1 MSLPLKLYS
10 QEFFV
15 LCIFLRII
23 HEDGFSGE
31 DVKQYKPVVYSN
43 TIQSLAA
50 IVRAMDTLGI
60 EYGDKERRV
69 SSVSTAWVHT
79 LQASN
84 RRHLHSLGALE
95 G

>member
-1 MSLPLKLYS
+1 MPQLSNSAPGSDPALGQLRLEGALRAQCGGALS
-10 QEFFV
+10 SWCVCFFS
-15 LCIFLRII
+15 RII

-60 EYGDKERRV
+60 EYGDKERKV
-69 SSVSTAWVHT
+69 GH
-79 LQASN
+79 
-84 RRHLHSLGALE
+84 
-95 G
+95 

>member
-1 MSLPLKLYS
+1 MLFMLGKDSALTGCVW
-10 QEFFV
+10 FV
-15 LCIFLRII
+15 SRII

-60 EYGDKERRV
+60 EYGDKERKV
-69 SSVSTAWVHT
+69 
-79 LQASN
+79 
-84 RRHLHSLGALE
+84 GP
-95 G
+95 

>member
-1 MSLPLKLYS
+1 MWRVW
-10 QEFFV
+10 FFS
-15 LCIFLRII
+15 RII

-60 EYGDKERRV
+60 EYGDKERKVGPWAHGHHREGACALYVSCLPVTERDDRV
-69 SSVSTAWVHT
+69 
-79 LQASN
+79 
-84 RRHLHSLGALE
+84 
-95 G
+95 

>member
-1 MSLPLKLYS
+1 MWL
-10 QEFFV
+10 V
-15 LCIFLRII
+15 WFLSRII

-60 EYGDKERRV
+60 EYGDKERKVGHWAHGPCRE
-69 SSVSTAWVHT
+69 
-79 LQASN
+79 
-84 RRHLHSLGALE
+84 GARALYNV
-95 G
+95 GCLPGTGRDCCV

>member
-1 MSLPLKLYS
+1 MNQASRCALQKSTALFEMSPPLKLHS
-10 QEFFV
+10 QEVFV
-15 LCIFLRII
+15 LCIFFRII

-69 SSVSTAWVHT
+69 S
-79 LQASN
+79 
-84 RRHLHSLGALE
+84 
-95 G
+95 